1 MSDELIDRSEQDRA
15 EKDDKYFR
23 ERWLSD
29 IRFIVKSKEGRR
41 FYWGMMSK
49 AGIFHEPFCG
59 EKTNLTSYNLGRMSL
74 GRDVLLKDLLEAKPE
89 AYQQMQE
96 EYKSEMISRKN
107 IKIEETKKTRESG
120 LI

>member
-1 MSDELIDRSEQDRA
+1 MTDELIDRSKQEKE
-15 EKDDKYFR
+15 EKDAKYFR
-23 ERWLSD
+23 DRWLAD
-29 IRFIVKSKEGRR
+29 IRFIVKTKEGRR

-49 AGIFHEPFCG
+49 AGIFHEPFAG
-59 EKTNLTSYNLGRMSL
+59 ENTNLTSYNLGRMSL

-96 EYKSEMISRKN
+96 EYRAEMVSRAN
-107 IKIEETKKTRESG
+107 IKNEEKKKSNDGG